1 MRATV
6 TLIIINAICFLAAYF
21 LQNSAEYFGLNI
33 FFFNGAYWQILTS
46 MFMHA
51 GIFHIAMN
59 MAVLWQ
65 FGTILEKFLG
75 SLRFSLIYL
84 ILGILTN
91 ILCLAFVYF
100 DFTRGEIINVVGA
113 SGAIC
118 VLFGIVAFYDP
129 RNAKG
134 LFLMIL
140 IISFAP
146 LLLGVN
152 IAWYAHLL
160 GFFLGYFYSFL
171 RNKFGIF

>member
-1 MRATV
+1 MKATV

-33 FFFNGAYWQILTS
+33 FFFNGAY
-46 MFMHA
+46 
-51 GIFHIAMN
+51 
-59 MAVLWQ
+59 WQ

-146 LLLGVN
+146 LLLGIN